1 MAVLA
6 VGVFTTGLAA
16 HAPLHAHSQQPNPGD
31 LPVLKAVAQDA
42 DRFSI
47 FRPTGDRIDHT
58 IDYSIWDFA
67 LKQLVVSMGPS
78 TRQRP
83 VILDAGVGTR
93 LRLGHN
99 SRFRVE
105 GSMVFFSQL
114 DQRAIDSF
122 REYREDLERVAGT
135 LDIASLPRNE
145 QLAFWFNLHNVALME
160 QIAKAWPIR
169 QPRTLEIGGA
179 PLDEA
184 RVITIRGISMSLRD
198 IRENIVFANWRDP
211 RVIYG
216 FWRGELGGPSLDR
229 EAFTGQNVDGLLT
242 TRAQEYVSSLRGTE
256 KRGRTLH
263 VSTLYDETRRFYFPN
278 FEADVRA
285 HISEFAS
292 DEVLELVGKTE
303 SVEATIREWDIA
315 DLSGGRRDS
324 IAQINARPGLP
335 AGAAEILRQRAVK
348 LDRMRRKDQPT
359 GRVIFSPLIFPGDD
373 PDKGVVD

>member
-1 MAVLA
+1 
-6 VGVFTTGLAA
+6 
-16 HAPLHAHSQQPNPGD
+16 
-31 LPVLKAVAQDA
+31 
-42 DRFSI
+42 
-47 FRPTGDRIDHT
+47 
-58 IDYSIWDFA
+58 
-67 LKQLVVSMGPS
+67 MGPS

-83 VILDAGVGTR
+83 VILDGGVGTR
-93 LRLGHN
+93 LRQGHN

-114 DQRAIDSF
+114 NQRAINSF
-122 REYREDLERVAGT
+122 TEYREDLERVAGSF
-135 LDIASLPRNE
+135 DMASLPRNE

-160 QIAKAWPIR
+160 QIAKAWPMR
-169 QPRTLEIGGA
+169 QPRTFEIDGV
-179 PLDEA
+179 PLDDA
-184 RVITIRGISMSLRD
+184 RIITIRGISMSLRD

-263 VSTLYDETRRFYFPN
+263 VSTLYDETRRFYFLN

-292 DEVLELVGKTE
+292 EEVLELVGKTE
-303 SVEATIREWDIA
+303 EVKATIREWDIA

-324 IAQINARPGLP
+324 IAQINARPG
-335 AGAAEILRQRAVK
+335 
-348 LDRMRRKDQPT
+348 T
-359 GRVIFSPLIFPGDD
+359 
-373 PDKGVVD
+373 